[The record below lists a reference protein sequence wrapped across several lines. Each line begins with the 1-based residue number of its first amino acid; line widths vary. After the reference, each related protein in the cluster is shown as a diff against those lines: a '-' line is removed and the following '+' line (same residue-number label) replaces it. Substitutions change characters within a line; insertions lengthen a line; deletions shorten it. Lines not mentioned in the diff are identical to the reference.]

1 MENVETKKKINR
13 LGPTIVAGILIS
25 IAVLLTVLSLTMNL
39 KLAVEQYMA
48 SLQEAANESDT
59 GGEMIIVATLVGSI
73 GLLAIFIFYY
83 GMLIIPHVIAGFCLI
98 PVVKTL
104 HRPVDKAI
112 RIINF
117 VYLGLIG
124 FVIITTIVKFILY
137 ATGIA

>member
-39 KLAVEQYMA
+39 KVAVEQYMA

-104 HRPVDKAI
+104 RRPDNKAI

-124 FVIITTIVKFILY
+124 FVVITTIIKFILY
-137 ATGIA
+137 IAGVA